1 MALNVCKDAEG
12 WKTVSLLRS
21 FDLTPCFEEG
31 ILLSG
36 LNVLVL
42 VAAAYRSFTVGH
54 GEALERGNK
63 SRWVLRGK
71 IALLVLAFLASIA
84 NIFSVVYLKKRV
96 PVIQSYI
103 LEPLSLL
110 AILSL
115 TYVNHTRTRRSSTI
129 LLVYWPLY
137 IIALGIWTRTAVS
150 NGWHHFHLPL
160 GLKWATGGLGIL
172 SFALELIGPEFD
184 LKPKDMTHQE
194 HPTLTA
200 NIFSI
205 WSFGWMTPL
214 MKRGATQYITE
225 EDIPDISPE
234 DECAKLEQRLQE
246 ALQKH
251 SLWRALFVAYGAQ
264 YGFAAFLKF
273 IQDALAFAQPQLL
286 RMLLV
291 YISRYQS
298 VRSLGVEE
306 RPSPLEGFTI
316 AALMFVASM
325 SQTVILN
332 QYFQRAFTTG
342 MRVRAGLVSVIY
354 NKALVLSNDE
364 MGRATGDIVNLM
376 SVDATR
382 LQDFCQF
389 GLIAISGPFQIT
401 LAFVSLYNLLGW
413 PAFVGVA
420 IMVLSVPLNTIMARV
435 LKRMQKEQMAN
446 RDKRTRLMSELLN
459 NIKSIKLYAW
469 EFTFMRKILQVRNE
483 QELVMLKKIGLVT
496 SGNSMLW
503 TGIPL
508 LVAFSSFAVAA
519 VTSEEPL
526 TSDVIFPAIT
536 LFLLLQFPLAMFAQV
551 TSNVIESVVSLQ
563 RISQFLNAE
572 ELQLDARKV
581 EEKPQLKEGDE
592 VLSVKGGEFSWSKN
606 VVNPTLEG
614 IDLTVRKGELVGVL
628 GRVGSG
634 KSSLLSAIL
643 GDMNRIE
650 GEVKIH
656 GNISYAS
663 QNSWILSA
671 TVRQNILFFHEYD
684 ETFYNLVIEA
694 CALGPDLAL
703 LPNGDA
709 TEVGEKG
716 ITLSGGQRARIAL
729 ARAVYARADLV
740 LLDDCL
746 AAVDSHVAR
755 HIFDRVIGPK
765 GILSTKARILVTNS
779 VSFVSQFDNLLFVR
793 RGIILERGN
802 YASLMANTESEFAK
816 LVRGHGT
823 GSGTSTPLPRYTSGS
838 ATPVEPEI
846 VDENS
851 LEASLLSEKIRRRG
865 SFGKAAT
872 ASPEPVRQAGPVGLS
887 QEHKE
892 QGTVKWRVYGEYI
905 KAASKTA
912 SFLFLFSSL
921 LSQVVSVLANLVLR
935 SWGEHNLEEGSN
947 AGMFRYLLLYG
958 VCSLSS
964 VLLSGGAAIVI
975 WVFCAIKSARRLHD
989 MMLDAL
995 VRASLGYF
1003 EITPTGRI
1011 LNLFTRDVYVVDQ
1024 VLPRM
1029 FSNTVRTMASTLLI
1043 LVVIGSTFPAFLI
1056 SVIPLSWFYL
1066 RVMRYYLST
1075 SRELKRLDSVSRS
1088 PIFAWFGESLSGV
1101 ATIRAFGMQGLFK
1114 TSNHHRVDRNQI
1126 CYLASVSVNRWLS
1139 LRLEMVGAFVI
1150 FVVICL
1156 AMAQLMTTGVDAG
1169 LVGLV
1174 LSYAI
1179 NATSSLNW
1187 VVRSASEVEQN
1198 MVAVERILHQIDVP
1212 SEAPLESPE
1221 SKPTEAWP
1229 SRGEIIFDNYSTK
1242 YRPELDLVLRN
1253 LSFTIKGGERIG
1265 ICGRT
1270 GAGKSSIVQ
1279 SIFRIIEPV
1288 EGTILIDGVDITRL
1302 GLHDLRSSCSTVP
1315 QHPELYEGTIRE
1327 NVDPVGQYSDAE
1339 IWAALEQ
1346 AHLKEFVSSVGG
1358 LETAVRE
1365 GGSSLSAGQ
1374 RQLLCFARAIIK
1386 KAKILILDEAT
1397 SAVDLETDNA
1407 IQSIIRS
1414 LTNVTVIT
1422 IAHRLNTVVDY
1433 DRILVMDAGRIAE
1446 LDTPQALLENKNSI
1460 FYSLASEA
1468 GLTGSSSPQ

>member
-1 MALNVCKDAEG
+1 MALNNVCHDAEG
-12 WKTVSLLRS
+12 WKTVSSLRS

-31 ILLSG
+31 ILLSS
-36 LNVLVL
+36 LNAVVL
-42 VAAAYRSFTVGH
+42 VAALYRSFSVGSLN
-54 GEALERGNK
+54 ALERETK

-71 IALLVLAFLASIA
+71 IALLVLALLVSIANFASIA
-84 NIFSVVYLKKRV
+84 YPERRV
-96 PVIQSYI
+96 PVLQSYL
-103 LEPLSLL
+103 LEPITLL
-110 AILSL
+110 AISFF

-137 IIALGIWTRTAVS
+137 TIALGIWTRTALS
-150 NGWHHFHLPL
+150 IGWSSLRLPL
-160 GLKWATGGLGIL
+160 ILKWVTVGLGL
-172 SFALELIGPEFD
+172 FSFALESIGPEFD
-184 LKPKDMTHQE
+184 LKPKNEAHKE

-200 NIFSI
+200 NVFSI

-214 MKRGATQYITE
+214 MKKGTTQYITE
-225 EDIPDISPE
+225 EDIPDISPK
-234 DECAKLEQRLQE
+234 DECAELEQRLQK
-246 ALQKH
+246 ALNKH
-251 SLWRALFVAYGAQ
+251 SIWRALFAAYGSEYA
-264 YGFAAFLKF
+264 FAAFLKF
-273 IQDALAFAQPQLL
+273 VQDALAFAQPQLL
-286 RMLLV
+286 RILLV
-291 YISRYQS
+291 YISKYQS
-298 VRSLGVEE
+298 VRLLSVEE
-306 RPSPLEGFTI
+306 RPSPLEGFAI
-316 AALMFVASM
+316 AALMFIASS
-325 SQTVILN
+325 SQTIILN
-332 QYFQRAFTTG
+332 QYFQRAFETG

-354 NKALVLSNDE
+354 NKALALSNDE

-420 IMVLSVPLNTIMARV
+420 IMVFSVPINTFIARI
-435 LKRMQKEQMAN
+435 LKRMQKQQMAN
-446 RDKRTRLMSELLN
+446 RDKRTRLMSELLA

-469 EFTFMRKILQVRNE
+469 EFTFMRKILHVRNE
-483 QELVMLKKIGLVT
+483 QELAMLKKIGLVT

-519 VTSEEPL
+519 VTSEKPL

-551 TSNVIESVVSLQ
+551 TSNIIEATVSLQ
-563 RISQFLNAE
+563 RIGQFLKAD
-572 ELQLDARKV
+572 ELQEDARHV
-581 EEKPQLKEGDE
+581 QEKPQLKEGDE
-592 VLSVKGGEFSWSKN
+592 VLSIKNGEFAWSKN
-606 VVNPTLEG
+606 VVNPTLEN

-628 GRVGSG
+628 GRVGAG

-643 GDMNRIE
+643 GDMIRIE
-650 GEVKIH
+650 GEVKVH

-663 QNSWILSA
+663 QNPWILSA

-684 ETFYNLVIEA
+684 ETFYNMVIEA
-694 CALGPDLAL
+694 CALGPDLTL

-755 HIFDRVIGPK
+755 HIFDKVIGPN
-765 GILSTKARILVTNS
+765 GILATKARILVTNS
-779 VSFVSQFDNLLFVR
+779 VSFLSQFDELLFVR

-802 YASLMANTESEFAK
+802 YPTLMASEESELAK

-823 GSGTSTPLPRYTSGS
+823 GSGSSTPLLKHTSGS
-838 ATPVEPEI
+838 ATPIEGELSEEP
-846 VDENS
+846 
-851 LEASLLSEKIRRRG
+851 SLLSEKIRRRG

-872 ASPEPVRQAGPVGLS
+872 SGPEPVRQNGPVGLS

-892 QGTVKWRVYGEYI
+892 QGTVKWSVYGEYI

-912 SFLFLFSSL
+912 SFFFVL
-921 LSQVVSVLANLVLR
+921 LSVLSQILSVLANLVLR
-935 SWGEHNLEEGSN
+935 SWGEHNREEGSN
-947 AGMFRYLLLYG
+947 AGMFRFLLLYG
-958 VCSLSS
+958 ICSLSS
-964 VLLSGGAAIVI
+964 VLLSGGSAMLV
-975 WVFCAIKSARRLHD
+975 WVFCGIRSARRLHD
-989 MMLDAL
+989 LMLDAL
-995 VRASLGYF
+995 IRTSLGYF

-1011 LNLFTRDVYVVDQ
+1011 LNLFTRDVYVADQ

-1029 FSNTVRTMASTLLI
+1029 FLNLVRTLASTTLI
-1043 LVVIGSTFPAFLI
+1043 LVVIGTTFPAFLI
-1056 SVIPLSWFYL
+1056 SIIPLSWFYI

-1088 PIFAWFGESLSGV
+1088 PIFAWFGESLSGL

-1114 TSNHHRVDRNQI
+1114 TSNHRRVDRNQI
-1126 CYLASVSVNRWLS
+1126 CYLASISVNRWLS
-1139 LRLEMVGAFVI
+1139 VRLEMVGALII
-1150 FVVICL
+1150 FIVICL
-1156 AMAQLMTTGVDAG
+1156 AMVQLITTGVDAG

-1198 MVAVERILHQIDVP
+1198 MVAVERILHQIHVK

-1221 SKPTEAWP
+1221 SKPGDAWP
-1229 SRGEIIFDNYSTK
+1229 SKGEIEFDNYSTK

-1253 LSFTIKGGERIG
+1253 LTFKIKGGERVG

-1279 SIFRIIEPV
+1279 SIFRIVEPV
-1288 EGTILIDGVDITRL
+1288 EGTILIDGVDITKL

-1339 IWAALEQ
+1339 IWDALEQ

-1358 LETAVRE
+1358 LETA
-1365 GGSSLSAGQ
+1365 
-1374 RQLLCFARAIIK
+1374 
-1386 KAKILILDEAT
+1386 AKILILDEAT

-1414 LTNVTVIT
+1414 LKNVTVIT

-1433 DRILVMDAGRIAE
+1433 DRILVMDAGKIAE